1 MTDCYMDLKPDF
13 DEKSQLL
20 ILSGKNIV
28 TARQESTVSGRNI
41 ASVQLE
47 ISVQIIQNVTKN
59 LSTTVAWWPLA
70 TTVLWM
76 ANILPLPMG

>member
-28 TARQESTVSGRNI
+28 TARQESTVSGRTI

-47 ISVQIIQNVTKN
+47 ISVQIIQNV
-59 LSTTVAWWPLA
+59 A
-70 TTVLWM
+70 
-76 ANILPLPMG
+76 